1 MAKLKAYIR
10 RYLPL
15 SAVIDTL
22 RRRKLALLN
31 PENWDDRNDRLFMQS
46 YKEKRGLS
54 SLYAI
59 CAAVRHETYYH
70 WRVFTPGHEG
80 ACLELWRGP
89 LEAALR
95 ERDSTRFK
103 EVKYLTLPQVAQLSP
118 KDLENLPFY
127 KRKGFDAEE
136 EYGVIAWSGEP
147 QAFALEF
154 DIQLLWVKQI
164 ELNPWMAKP
173 RFQSVKDTIKAI
185 HGCDSIE
192 CRQSTLIDNQQW
204 RDVADRVVGQKPG
217 GPETTLPLK
226 KRSRKKSARKTPPRK
241 LIRSGGAG
249 PSKARL

>member
-59 CAAVRHETYYH
+59 CVAVRHETYYH

-103 EVKYLTLPQVAQLSP
+103 
-118 KDLENLPFY
+118 
-127 KRKGFDAEE
+127 RG
-136 EYGVIAWSGEP
+136 
-147 QAFALEF
+147 
-154 DIQLLWVKQI
+154 QI
-164 ELNPWMAKP
+164 SHAP
-173 RFQSVKDTIKAI
+173 
-185 HGCDSIE
+185 
-192 CRQSTLIDNQQW
+192 
-204 RDVADRVVGQKPG
+204 PG
-217 GPETTLPLK
+217 GAVESQRFREPTVLQ
-226 KRSRKKSARKTPPRK
+226 AQ
-241 LIRSGGAG
+241 
-249 PSKARL
+249 RL